1 MRKHSAAQHSLVEI
15 QMMHHF
21 VGAES
26 IHIDWVHH
34 TTTKDRFS
42 DKWSQI
48 KDKWSWIQIDALLL
62 WRKQLETKQLNQ
74 WFSGSVG
81 FIYLL
86 NKISTWFWSKQFVIK
101 LSLFDNSQCSTT
113 YQIHVPPSKQTWFGV
128 LWNLVKKL
136 RLELLIKTICI

>member
-42 DKWSQI
+42 DK
-48 KDKWSWIQIDALLL
+48 
-62 WRKQLETKQLNQ
+62 
-74 WFSGSVG
+74 
-81 FIYLL
+81 
-86 NKISTWFWSKQFVIK
+86 
-101 LSLFDNSQCSTT
+101 
-113 YQIHVPPSKQTWFGV
+113 
-128 LWNLVKKL
+128 
-136 RLELLIKTICI
+136 